1 MRVTKKD
8 GCLILRASGNEVPYE
23 GEVSLSAFKRAIRA
37 ETCDICGTLEGGC
50 LVVDEEG
57 KLKERPIL
65 NPKATRMYKYS
76 FITVHGALQMVDYI
90 AGDVVYLP
98 KEIRLRW
105 DDEEQRLLA
114 LEDND
119 CSPNF

>member
-8 GCLILRASGNEVPYE
+8 GCLILRASGGEVPYE

-37 ETCDICGTLEGGC
+37 EAGEKCETLEGGC
-50 LVVDEEG
+50 LVIDEEG
-57 KLKERPIL
+57 KLKHKPIL

-90 AGDVVYLP
+90 AGDVVYIP
-98 KEIRLRW
+98 KEIRQRW
-105 DDEEQRLLA
+105 DEEEQMLLA
-114 LEDND
+114 LEDD
-119 CSPNF
+119 SPNF

>member
-8 GCLILRASGNEVPYE
+8 GCLILKASGIEYPYE
-23 GEVSLSAFKRAIRA
+23 GEVSLSAFKRQIGA
-37 ETCDICGTLEGGC
+37 EICDICETLEGGC
-50 LVVDEEG
+50 LVIDEEG
-57 KLKERPIL
+57 KLKKKPIL

-98 KEIRLRW
+98 KEIRQRW
-105 DDEEQRLLA
+105 DEEEQRLLA
-114 LEDND
+114 LEDNY
-119 CSPNF
+119 PNF